1 MSKLLTFK
9 DITPLAKGH
18 SRLVFQH
25 PDDASLLVKVIRPDM
40 IEKRWG
46 SGAAWYKRKRRY
58 GRFISYIRETQE
70 YIASCVPTGK
80 GPDFLQKVVGFAE
93 TDLGLGIVIEAV
105 RTPSGELAPHIAAL
119 IERGEFNGTVRAA
132 LETVQRQILESDM
145 TLSDLNVGNLVYTG
159 DSKTPGRFILIDGL
173 GTAAIFPLKR
183 FSKYLNRRSKL
194 GKFKRLQMRIDQRL
208 AKALAGGIP
217 QRD

>member
-1 MSKLLTFK
+1 MSKFLTFK
-9 DITPLAKGH
+9 DTAPLAKGH

-25 PDDASLLVKVIRPDM
+25 PDDVRLLVKVIRPDM
-40 IEKRWG
+40 IDKRWG

-70 YIASCVPTGK
+70 YIASCVPTGR
-80 GPDFLQKVVGFAE
+80 GPDFLQKVVGFVE

-105 RTPSGELAPHIAAL
+105 RTPSGELASNIAAL
-119 IERGEFNGTVRAA
+119 IERGQFNATVRTA
-132 LETVQRQILESDM
+132 LDTVKRQILENDL

-159 DSKTPGRFILIDGL
+159 DEKTPGRFILIDGL
-173 GTAAIFPLKR
+173 GTATIFPLKR

-194 GKFKRLQMRIDQRL
+194 GKFKRIQVRIDQRL
-208 AKALAGGIP
+208 ATALEAGIQ